1 MKKSGYMLLSVLA
14 CALLASTVSVTAQES
29 GQDSQAEKKFENES
43 EFYYHNVPILKIA
56 PHKLGYYVIYRR
68 NNLKT
73 GEMFIPKEWLD
84 RRDQRAV
91 LNRTE
96 DNIRPYVSVFFR
108 NGEFDHVKLVV
119 AKDISHPTW
128 GVLQVGSLYDEKF
141 KIETLNL
148 EY

>member
-1 MKKSGYMLLSVLA
+1 MKKSVYMLLAAVA
-14 CALLASTVSVTAQES
+14 CALVLGSIPAVA
-29 GQDSQAEKKFENES
+29 QDSQADGQKEKKFEKES
-43 EFYYHNVPILKIA
+43 EFYYYNVPILKIA
-56 PHKLGYYVIYRR
+56 PHKLGYYIIYRR
-68 NNLKT
+68 SNLRT

-96 DNIRPYVSVFFR
+96 DNIRPYVSVFFK
-108 NGEFDHVKLVV
+108 NGEFDHVKMVV
-119 AKDISHPTW
+119 ARDIKHPTW

-141 KIETLNL
+141 KAETLNL